1 MTEKPRVRCDSNGT
15 WLADGL
21 SNVVANLGTLRDKA
35 SHTTY
40 TPDILDSVEL
50 VNAYRTSWLAAAV
63 VDYPAEDA
71 TRKWRNW
78 RAEADQI
85 TKIEAVEKR
94 LGLKTKVQAAL
105 ITSRLMGGSAIY
117 INTGANNPGA
127 PLRPGE
133 EVRSLVVL
141 SKDQITPKE
150 IVKDIDSEYFGR
162 SEFYTLFGGASGDA
176 STIDIHASRF
186 AIFPGAQ
193 VPGAMY
199 AGHAGSSMWGDSV
212 LQKRLAAVKSADS
225 AVANI
230 SSLMYEANVDVM
242 KVQGFASLL
251 EQNQDDLILRRA
263 RLQAAMKGI
272 NGMLMIDAEDDY
284 QKKSSNFAG
293 LDALLGRFFDW
304 AAGAAGIPVT
314 RLFGRAAAG
323 LSGSGDGDERVYYD
337 RVEDVQTDDIAP
349 AISLLDD
356 CMITQALGDRP
367 AEVYYEWAPMRQKTE
382 AENADIFSKYA
393 TAARSLAGNEV
404 DGVIPLDALSAAM
417 VNALTESGALPGLE
431 GYVKDFGRQAEEEG
445 ELGGI
450 YR

>member
-21 SNVVANLGTLRDKA
+21 SNVVANLGTPRDKA

-40 TPDILDSVEL
+40 TPDILDSADL
-50 VNAYRTSWLAAAV
+50 VNAYRTSWLAAAI

-105 ITSRLMGGSAIY
+105 ITSRLLGGSAIY
-117 INTGANNPGA
+117 INTGSADPRA
-127 PLRPGE
+127 PLTPGE

-162 SEFYTLFGGASGDA
+162 SEFYTLFAGATGD
-176 STIDIHASRF
+176 SRPIDIHASRF

-193 VPGAMY
+193 APGALY
-199 AGHAGSSMWGDSV
+199 AVQSGSNIWGDSV
-212 LQKRLAAVKSADS
+212 LQKRMAAVKSADS

-242 KVQGFASLL
+242 RVQGYAQML
-251 EQNQDDLILRRA
+251 ENNQDEIGRASCRERVKSSGVGDRA
-263 RLQAAMKGI
+263 RQREKKQATTM
-272 NGMLMIDAEDDY
+272 N
-284 QKKSSNFAG
+284 N
-293 LDALLGRFFDW
+293 
-304 AAGAAGIPVT
+304 PT
-314 RLFGRAAAG
+314 
-323 LSGSGDGDERVYYD
+323 
-337 RVEDVQTDDIAP
+337 
-349 AISLLDD
+349 
-356 CMITQALGDRP
+356 
-367 AEVYYEWAPMRQKTE
+367 
-382 AENADIFSKYA
+382 SK
-393 TAARSLAGNEV
+393 
-404 DGVIPLDALSAAM
+404 
-417 VNALTESGALPGLE
+417 
-431 GYVKDFGRQAEEEG
+431 
-445 ELGGI
+445 
-450 YR
+450 